1 LAVRAGG
8 AATAPAT
15 GGCATDS
22 WCPPDARVHHPPAR
36 DVPDAGSWSFQDS
49 SLSCRHP
56 KHGSIGRFDPFPAYP
71 HDAGVAADAAQKA
84 SQACPPLYDI
94 EIYLPNREEVGRTN
108 GYSTNCYP
116 RSFVDGEWVTGL
128 PLGLIVMSGKRIP
141 PHPAM
146 TRYLIGHEYGHHV
159 CWMLGKLRGATHL
172 QDDSWLAEYAKLR
185 GLPDTTPP
193 NGSGGNWHRAL
204 EEIFA
209 CDFRILILE
218 VESEY
223 WPHPGTA
230 RPDTVQGLADW
241 WAAAHDELRAADPIT

>member
-1 LAVRAGG
+1 MPEFTIHQL
-8 AATAPAT
+8 
-15 GGCATDS
+15 
-22 WCPPDARVHHPPAR
+22 
-36 DVPDAGSWSFQDS
+36 DVPNAGSWSFQDS

-56 KHGSIGRFDPFPAYP
+56 RHGSIGRFDPFPAYP
-71 HDAGVAADAAQKA
+71 HDAGVAAGAADKA
-84 SQACPPLYDI
+84 AQACPPLYDI

-146 TRYLIGHEYGHHV
+146 TRYLVGHEYGHHV
-159 CWMLGKLRGATHL
+159 CWMLGKLRGAGHL
-172 QDDSWLAEYAKLR
+172 QDDSWLAEYATLR

-209 CDFRILILE
+209 CDFRTHLG
-218 VESEY
+218 VENEY
-223 WPHPGTA
+223 WPHPGIPRA
-230 RPDTVQGLADW
+230 ADVAAENSSFRSW
-241 WAAAHDELRAADPIT
+241 WVDALDQLRAADPIT